1 MAFPPMHHIHNHTH
15 LKLWFYNHLSSIKKM
30 VKKMDEKDGLYW
42 GDKERIKRVEEI
54 RRKNKKKE
62 VK

>member
-1 MAFPPMHHIHNHTH
+1 
-15 LKLWFYNHLSSIKKM
+15 
-30 VKKMDEKDGLYW
+30 MDKNEELYW
-42 GDKERIKRVEEI
+42 GDKERIRRAEEM

>member
-1 MAFPPMHHIHNHTH
+1 
-15 LKLWFYNHLSSIKKM
+15 M
-30 VKKMDEKDGLYW
+30 VKIMDKNKDLYW
-42 GDKERIKRVEEI
+42 GDKERIKLAEEI

>member
-1 MAFPPMHHIHNHTH
+1 
-15 LKLWFYNHLSSIKKM
+15 M

-42 GDKERIKRVEEI
+42 GDKERIKRAEEI
-54 RRKNKKKE
+54 RIKNKKKE

>member
-1 MAFPPMHHIHNHTH
+1 
-15 LKLWFYNHLSSIKKM
+15 M
-30 VKKMDEKDGLYW
+30 VKIMDKNKELYW
-42 GDKERIKRVEEI
+42 GDIERIKRAEEI

>member
-1 MAFPPMHHIHNHTH
+1 MAFPPKHHIHNHTH
-15 LKLWFYNHLSSIKKM
+15 LKLRLYNHLSSIKKM
-30 VKKMDEKDGLYW
+30 VKKMDKKDGLYW
-42 GDKERIKRVEEI
+42 GNKERIKRAEEI

>member
-1 MAFPPMHHIHNHTH
+1 M
-15 LKLWFYNHLSSIKKM
+15 KKEHEM
-30 VKKMDEKDGLYW
+30 YW
-42 GDKERIKRVEEI
+42 GDKERIKRSEEI